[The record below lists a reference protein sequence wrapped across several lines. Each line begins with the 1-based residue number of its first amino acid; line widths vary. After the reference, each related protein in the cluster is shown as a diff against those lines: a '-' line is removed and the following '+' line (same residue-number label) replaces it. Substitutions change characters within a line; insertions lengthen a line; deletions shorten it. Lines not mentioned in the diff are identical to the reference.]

1 MSKRPSPLLSSVFQQ
16 QMLQVV
22 RANGGSKCCRWER
35 CVFELNISTGSTDT
49 VTCNT
54 GRTGPDTATICSTG
68 TVTSAFLGLSIF
80 ICVFYLRGSTDAGLQ
95 EKQLF
100 TKLGKSVNH
109 S

>member
-1 MSKRPSPLLSSVFQQ
+1 M
-16 QMLQVV
+16 
-22 RANGGSKCCRWER
+22 
-35 CVFELNISTGSTDT
+35 FELNISTGSTDT

-100 TKLGKSVNH
+100 TKLGSQLTKIYRLNFSFQAKCQQH
-109 S
+109 CFGSSASIIITSPWK